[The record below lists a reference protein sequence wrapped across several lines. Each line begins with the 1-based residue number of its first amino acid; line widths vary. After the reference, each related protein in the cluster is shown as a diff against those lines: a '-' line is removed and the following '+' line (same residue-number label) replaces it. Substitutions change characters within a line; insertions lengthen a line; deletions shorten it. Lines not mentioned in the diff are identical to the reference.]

1 MEECPEALV
10 HPSMDEI
17 ETIVVKVNIQ
27 WLKLGLPAIKKKEK
41 KRVLPEKTIDKMS
54 DDKLMKISHK
64 KKNNDSEQKL
74 FFNKSMYD
82 FNISTLNLN
91 GARTDFKRAA
101 IFKLMDIKYIGVMI
115 VEETHSCH
123 NNESEWRKVFNR
135 QPILSHRSSLS
146 LGDFYLLGGLY
157 LSLLLLMKI
166 KAIS

>member
-1 MEECPEALV
+1 MEECPKALV

-54 DDKLMKISHK
+54 DDKLMKISHT

-74 FFNKSMYD
+74 FFNKSMCD

-101 IFKLMDIKYIGVMI
+101 LFK
-115 VEETHSCH
+115 
-123 NNESEWRKVFNR
+123 
-135 QPILSHRSSLS
+135 
-146 LGDFYLLGGLY
+146 
-157 LSLLLLMKI
+157 
-166 KAIS
+166 